1 MYDNALFYKL
11 GRNVIVVILL
21 KTGMRFCMNQWEIA
35 KKNFIRMNFDKKM
48 QVFLG
53 VVIGIVMAICLIV
66 SGVIFNN
73 SMRSRA
79 EVFSQSELD
88 TMATTFGNSLESYKS
103 ITWALMMDEDIKYYL
118 HKDELSGLDYV
129 EATNRAKNTI
139 TSILN
144 LQNNIHFISIVPENM
159 DSYIYRSATIGLA
172 TSNFIE
178 MYEDDYEAGIQSGKG
193 TIKINYSNAYFK
205 NERYSLNLYIPLYDT
220 EHMVNELGLLCMSV
234 EDGVVEQVLKREDQ
248 VLNSD
253 VYLMTGDKK
262 IVASSG
268 GAMEIEE
275 ELRLKGMSGSC
286 QTSNMIYYFQ
296 KVKNWDYYFVTAI
309 SKSTL
314 YRDSYGGIAV
324 ITLFIIFLTG
334 IFFFISNRLVS
345 KEYRP
350 LEEVVQNME
359 QVSNGN
365 LTIRATEDKMGED
378 FRILAHGFNSMM
390 DRIESL
396 MEQVVTEQHQMDQIK
411 FNALQS
417 QIQPHFLYN
426 ALDCIHWQALSEG
439 DRETSELIKALA
451 NYYRIFLSGGQ
462 DIIELSK
469 EIEHIRNY
477 LLIQN
482 LRYDNIIESDIV
494 VEDQYRSCKLPKL
507 TLQPLIENSIYH
519 GIKSKEGRKGKVRIR
534 VTRQEEDIYILVED
548 NGTGMSEEEVEE
560 MNRNLSKHEDATG
573 YGVRNVNKRIE
584 LLFGQEYGLRYE
596 RNESGGISVWIRMP
610 MKAEILY
617 KGVL

>member
-1 MYDNALFYKL
+1 MMIKETFYEKYNSL
-11 GRNVIVVILL
+11 
-21 KTGMRFCMNQWEIA
+21 
-35 KKNFIRMNFDKKM
+35 NFDKKM
-48 QVFLG
+48 QIFLAL
-53 VVIGIVMAICLIV
+53 VISTVMIVCLLI
-66 SGVIFNN
+66 SGVIFSN
-73 SMRSRA
+73 SMNSKA
-79 EVFSQSELD
+79 QSFAQSEIS
-88 TMATTFGNSLESYKS
+88 MMTTTLADSLEQYKA
-103 ITWALMMDEDIKYYL
+103 ITWALMMDENIKSYL
-118 HKDELSGLDYV
+118 HKDELALIDYSV
-129 EATNRAKNTI
+129 ATNRAKGTI
-139 TSILN
+139 SSILN
-144 LQNNIHFISIVPENM
+144 LQNNINFIGIVPRDKE
-159 DSYIYRSATIGLA
+159 SYIYRSSNVGLT
-172 TSNFIE
+172 TSKFIDS
-178 MYEDDYEAGIQSGKG
+178 YEEDYDRGIYAGKG
-193 TIKINYSNAYFK
+193 TMKISYSDTYFK
-205 NERYSLNLYIPLYDT
+205 KGESSLNLYTPLYDT
-220 EHMVNELGLLCMSV
+220 EHMINELGILCISIDDKIV
-234 EDGVVEQVLKREDQ
+234 SQISKRDERELK
-248 VLNSD
+248 SD
-253 VYLMTGDKK
+253 VYLVMQDKTV
-262 IVASSG
+262 ITSSDADG
-268 GAMEIEE
+268 ELAE
-275 ELRLKGMSGSC
+275 ELTLQGKRGTQ
-286 QTSNMIYYFQ
+286 QTFRTIYNYE
-296 KVKNWDYYFVTAI
+296 KVNGWNYYIVLAI
-309 SKSTL
+309 PKKAL
-314 YRDSYGGIAV
+314 YRDSYGGTIMIAF
-324 ITLFIIFLTG
+324 LIICLSAIAFV
-334 IFFFISNRLVS
+334 ISNRLIK
-345 KEYRP
+345 KEYEP
-350 LEEVVQNME
+350 LNSVVRKME

-494 VEDQYRSCKLPKL
+494 VENQYKSCKLPKL